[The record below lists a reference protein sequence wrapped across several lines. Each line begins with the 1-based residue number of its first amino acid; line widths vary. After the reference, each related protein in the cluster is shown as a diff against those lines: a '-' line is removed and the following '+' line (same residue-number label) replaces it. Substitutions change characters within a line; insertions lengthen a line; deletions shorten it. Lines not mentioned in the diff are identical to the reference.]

1 MFKENLTALRKLNG
15 MSQEELAEKLG
26 ISRQTLSKYETG
38 DSLPDIEKCRQIAE
52 LFEVRLDDLVNYD
65 SKPTGLSVP
74 PRGKHLFGVVR
85 VGDRGQIVLPAR
97 ARKIFGIGP
106 NDRLVVLGDEAS
118 GIAIIKESS
127 FLSMVQVA
135 TRPEEEQDNF

>member
-1 MFKENLTALRKLNG
+1 MFKDNLTALRKLNG
-15 MSQEELAEKLG
+15 LSQEALAEKLG

-65 SKPTGLSVP
+65 SRAAGLNVP

-85 VGDRGQIVLPAR
+85 VGDKGQIVLPAR
-97 ARKIFGIGP
+97 ARKVFGIGP
-106 NDRLVVLGDEAS
+106 DDRLVVLGDEAS
-118 GIAIIKESS
+118 GIALIQESS
-127 FLSMVQVA
+127 FLSMVQAA
-135 TRPEEEQDNF
+135 TRPEEPQDDF